1 MLQCGSFSA
10 RLQASLFGGRY
21 DGPGCS
27 LIYYFALPDGWTP
40 DQEPNQVLLCAQP
53 LLPT

>member
-1 MLQCGSFSA
+1 MLQRVSCSA

-40 DQEPNQVLLCAQP
+40 NQEPNQVLLCAQS
-53 LLPT
+53 LSPT